1 MQGKIREIFIK
12 AILEGKA
19 SGSLSLT
26 EIPSIPVEIPRDH
39 SIGDFASPIA
49 FILAPFEKKPP
60 LEIAEII
67 ASHMQRIDE
76 GIVDRIDVA
85 GKGYINI
92 FLKRE
97 TWLDELRKVVLKGD
111 EYGRVDIGK
120 GEPVQ
125 VEFVSANPTGPLHI
139 GHGRGAAFG
148 DSLANLLR
156 QGGYRVEKEYYIND
170 VGTQMEM
177 LGMSTWIRYK
187 QIFDPSISFPE
198 NGYRGD
204 YIKDIAKN
212 ILETKGDRYI
222 PMGDEEVIPLFS
234 ELAKEWILKGIRKD
248 LEDFN
253 VSFDKWFSEKSL
265 FDNRE
270 VDRVLQEL
278 KEKGYIYEREG
289 ALWLKTSLFGDDKD
303 RVVVRSNGQTTYFAS
318 DIAYHRN
325 KLSRGFKILIDIWGA
340 DHHGYEPRLRAGIK
354 ALGYPEDCLKVILVQ
369 FVTLLRGGNPVSMST
384 RAGEFITLREV
395 IDEIGSDAARFMF
408 LTRRPDSHLEFDL
421 DLVKRESAEN
431 PVYYVEYAHAR
442 IASIFRQAENRGI
455 TIPHMGDVDLTLL
468 TLPEEMKIIK
478 TLVSYPDL
486 IEGCTRTFEPHRIT
500 FYLQDLAS
508 LFHNYY
514 FHHRVLTGEKDLTE
528 ARLMLVK
535 GVKNVLKNALS
546 IIGIKAPER
555 M

>member
-1 MQGKIREIFIK
+1 MQKKIREILTR
-12 AILEGKA
+12 AILEGKT
-19 SGSLSLT
+19 SGSLSGAQ
-26 EIPSIPVEIPRDH
+26 IPPVPVEIPRDH
-39 SIGDFASPIA
+39 SMGDFASPIA
-49 FILAPFEKKPP
+49 FILAPSEKKPP
-60 LEIAEII
+60 IKIAEII
-67 ASHMQRIDE
+67 ATHLQHMGE
-76 GIVDRIDVA
+76 GIIERVDVA

-97 TWLDELRKVVLKGD
+97 AWLNGLKEAVMKGD
-111 EYGRVDIGK
+111 KYGQVNVGN

-125 VEFVSANPTGPLHI
+125 IEFVSANPTGPLHI

-148 DSLANLLR
+148 DSLANLL
-156 QGGYRVEKEYYIND
+156 QHGGYKVEREYYIND

-177 LGMSTWIRYK
+177 LGRSTFIRYK
-187 QIFDPSISFPE
+187 QIFDPSIPFPE
-198 NGYRGD
+198 NGYKGS
-204 YIKDIAKN
+204 YIQDIARE
-212 ILETKGDRYI
+212 ILATEGKKYLH
-222 PMGDEEVIPLFS
+222 MGDEEAIPIFTEIS
-234 ELAKEWILKGIRKD
+234 KEWILRGIRKD

-265 FDNRE
+265 FEKGE
-270 VDRVLQEL
+270 VEKVLKEL
-278 KEKGYIYEREG
+278 QEKGYIYEREG

-318 DIAYHRN
+318 DIAYHKN
-325 KLSRGFKILIDIWGA
+325 KLSRGFKLLIDIWGA

-354 ALGYPEDCLKVILVQ
+354 ALGYPEDRLKIILVQ
-369 FVTLLRGGNPVSMST
+369 FVTLLRGGKPVSMST

-395 IDEIGSDAARFMF
+395 LDEIGSDAARFMF

-421 DLVKRESAEN
+421 DIVKKESSEN

-442 IASIFRQAENRGI
+442 IASIFRQAESRGI
-455 TIPHMGDVDLTLL
+455 PVPDINHVDLSLL
-468 TLPEEMKIIK
+468 SLPEEIKIIK

-514 FHHRVLTGEKDLTE
+514 FHHRILTDNKGLTE
-528 ARLMLVK
+528 ARLMLVT
-535 GVKNVLKNALS
+535 GVKNVLKNALA